1 MTMIPSLQTF
11 TRALLTPD
19 LSFKT
24 LTDAQALTDCN
35 GLPALTRS
43 SHFAEARIVCKG
55 GQYLLSMPLTSAALP
70 RIERAASQLR
80 RLTTPWLN
88 RYRIL
93 PGELCWSDP
102 MGEGHATDLV
112 LEEFPAGRDF
122 DQALLTEEEP
132 TLLAALDALQAAL
145 RTLDFTHN
153 NLKGVNLRWVDGRF
167 VPLRYHDAR
176 IGGPEATDNEAFDA
190 LRAEIRRSGGRK
202 QTVGDVEAT
211 YSPLPSFPGH
221 LWTSSIFEGLVLVQ
235 DESGFGYV
243 DTSNNPVIAPR
254 FRWAGDFREGR
265 AEVETE
271 EGMGLIDRA
280 GNYVIPASYEIVDY
294 CPAQSVVRVR
304 QNGRW
309 ALFDLLGRRLTEFGM
324 KFEA

>member
-19 LSFKT
+19 FSFKT
-24 LTDAQALTDCN
+24 LTDAQVLTDGN
-35 GLPALTRS
+35 GLPVLTRTTL
-43 SHFAEARIVCKG
+43 FAEARIAYKG
-55 GQYLLSMPLTSAALP
+55 RQYLLSMPLTSAALP

-93 PGELCWSDP
+93 PGELRWTGP
-102 MGEGHATDLV
+102 TGEEHATDLM
-112 LEEFPAGRDF
+112 LEEYPAGRTF
-122 DQALLTEEEP
+122 EEALLTEEEP

-153 NLKGVNLRWVDGRF
+153 NLKCVNLRWVNGRF

-176 IGGPEATDNEAFDA
+176 IGGPEATDNEAFDV

-202 QTVGDVEAT
+202 QTVGDVAAA

-235 DESGFGYV
+235 DESGYGYV
-243 DTSNNPVIAPR
+243 DTSNNPVISPR

-265 AEVETE
+265 AEVETDD
-271 EGMGLIDRA
+271 GMGLIDRT
-280 GNYVIPASYEIVDY
+280 GDYVIPARYEIVDY
-294 CPAQSVVRVR
+294 RPAQSVVRVR

>member
-1 MTMIPSLQTF
+1 MTMIPTLQSF
-11 TRALLTPD
+11 ARALLAPD
-19 LSFKT
+19 LSLKT
-24 LTDAQALTDCN
+24 LADARAVTDGN
-35 GLPALTRS
+35 GLPLLTRTS
-43 SHFAEARIVCKG
+43 RFAEAEVEWKG
-55 GQYLLSMPLTSAALP
+55 GRYLLSMPLTSAALP
-70 RIERAASQLR
+70 RIEHAASHLR
-80 RLTTPWLN
+80 GLTVPWLN

-93 PGELCWSDP
+93 PAELHWTDSTGEEHTS
-102 MGEGHATDLV
+102 DLV
-112 LEEFPAGRDF
+112 LEEYPAGRDF
-122 DQALLTEEEP
+122 DHALLTEEEP
-132 TLLAALDALQAAL
+132 TLLAALDTLQAAFK
-145 RTLDFTHN
+145 TLGFTHN
-153 NLKGVNLRWVDGRF
+153 NLKGANLRWAGGRF

-176 IGGPEATDNEAFDA
+176 IGGPEETDDAAFDA

-202 QTVGDVEAT
+202 QTVGDVAAA

-243 DTSNNPVIAPR
+243 DTANNPVIAAH

-271 EGMGLIDRA
+271 EGMGLIDRT
-280 GNYVIPASYEIVDY
+280 GRYVIPPRYEIVDY
-294 CPAQSVVRVR
+294 CPATSVVRVR
-304 QNGRW
+304 DNGRW